1 MVLFHYITPPHPI
14 SCKYVLDVVYQLL
27 MNICMAYSL
36 TEESGSPT
44 IQFLK
49 SAHWCAHL
57 YAPIRTHLVTNLLY
71 IPQGA
76 LNILS
81 LPLVMIILLTCVHAY
96 THSLSPPS
104 LPLSLSLSLSLS
116 LPSSLSLSLF
126 RTGWLNYLH
135 TVSDVLYDSCI
146 AKGGYSAQ
154 FISDGN
160 SPSGGNVSGISTAS

>member
-1 MVLFHYITPPHPI
+1 
-14 SCKYVLDVVYQLL
+14 

-81 LPLVMIILLTCVHAY
+81 LPFVIIILLTCVHAY
-96 THSLSPPS
+96 THSLSPPLPPS
-104 LPLSLSLSLSLS
+104 LYLSLSLSSPPLSLSL
-116 LPSSLSLSLF
+116 SLSLSLF

-146 AKGGYSAQ
+146 AEGGYSAQ
-154 FISDGN
+154 FISDGD